1 MMVQASSNSLEE
13 RTADL
18 HRLDK
23 GGIEEAVRAEQL
35 RILCGSSAALWF
47 NPIVASIVAVEF
59 RHVYP
64 VWALLLWLALFCVVV
79 GARALNE
86 ISTLKDQ
93 QTGRPAHRR
102 LWRHVLGCA
111 VTGSLWGGFA
121 ALVILTTSNPTY
133 HVFVTFVIGG
143 MTAGAVLTQA
153 AYLPGF
159 YAFAGS
165 ATLPLIL
172 ATVGSRQ
179 DLSIPMALTMA
190 AYVAAIALLGY
201 RNHRWIADTLRLRIE
216 QVALA
221 ADLRSKINEI
231 ELVNAELAVAK
242 EAAEAGAR
250 AKSAFLANM
259 SHEIRTPMNG
269 VIGMTGLLLETEL
282 NTRQREFA
290 ETIRASS
297 EALLRIINDIL
308 DFSKIEAGKITLEIV
323 DFDLIET
330 IEGTLDLLAERAQ
343 RKGLELISAISPD
356 APSRLR
362 GDPGRLRQVLLNL
375 TGNAIKFTEFGEV
388 IVRVSKESE
397 SQRHVTL
404 RFSVRDTGI
413 GMTPESQSRLFQAFS
428 QVDVSTTRKFG
439 GTGLGL
445 TIARQF
451 VEMMD
456 GQIVVESEPGKGSNF
471 WFRARFEKPAQEQTF
486 PVSGDLLD
494 LRVLL
499 VDDNATNCT
508 ILQHQFSTWNLSAD
522 SANNGIEALR
532 LLRAAAS
539 AGKPY
544 DVAFLD
550 VVMPEMDGLTLGR
563 LIRSDAAIKSA
574 RLVLLTSSV
583 QPLSP
588 EICKELGIH
597 DYLVKPIKQSRLFDC
612 LLTISGKTVA
622 KRDLTTQDALARK
635 SISSAPVEAEKTR
648 ILVAED
654 NSVNQIVILAQLRKL
669 GYAAEAVANG
679 REVLKALEIIS
690 YDLVF
695 MDCQMPE
702 LDGYETTRAIRAR
715 ERDVQR
721 PCPWV
726 APVRIIALTA
736 SAMLGDREECLA
748 AGMDD
753 YLGKPVRPNELKA
766 VLDRAKSGA
775 GGAPL

>member
-1 MMVQASSNSLEE
+1 MRVQARSNSVEE
-13 RTADL
+13 QTVDL
-18 HRLDK
+18 LRLDK

-35 RILCGSSAALWF
+35 RILWGSSAGLWF
-47 NPIVASIVAVEF
+47 NPVVALIVAAEF

-64 VWALLLWLALFCVVV
+64 VWALLLWVALFCVVV
-79 GARALNE
+79 AARVLNE
-86 ISTLKDQ
+86 MGTLKEQRIDW
-93 QTGRPAHRR
+93 RARRR
-102 LWRHVLGCA
+102 LRRHILGCA
-111 VTGSLWGGFA
+111 VTGGLWGGFA
-121 ALVILTTSNPTY
+121 ASVILTTYDPTY
-133 HVFVTFVIGG
+133 HVFITFVIGG
-143 MTAGAVLTQA
+143 MTAGAVLQQA

-159 YAFAGS
+159 YTFAGS

-172 ATVGSRQ
+172 ATIGSRQ
-179 DLSIPMALTMA
+179 ALSIPMALAMV
-190 AYVAAIALLGY
+190 AYVAATALVGY
-201 RNHRWIADTLRLRIE
+201 RNNRWIVDTLRLRIE
-216 QVALA
+216 QAKLA

-242 EAAEAGAR
+242 EAAESGAR
-250 AKSAFLANM
+250 AKGAFLANM

-282 NTRQREFA
+282 NARQREFG

-308 DFSKIEAGKITLEIV
+308 DFSKIEAGKISLEIV

-330 IEGTLDLLAERAQ
+330 IEGTLDLLAERAD
-343 RKGLELISAISPD
+343 RKGLELISTISPD

-362 GDPGRLRQVLLNL
+362 GDPGRLRQILINL
-375 TGNAIKFTEFGEV
+375 IGNAIKFTEVGEV

-397 SQRHVTL
+397 NQTHVML

-413 GMTPESQSRLFQAFS
+413 GISPESQSRLFHAFS
-428 QVDVSTTRKFG
+428 QVEVSTTRKFG

-445 TIARQF
+445 TIAKQF
-451 VEMMD
+451 VEMME
-456 GQIVVESEPGKGSNF
+456 GQIAVESKPGKGSDF
-471 WFRARFEKPAQEQTF
+471 WFNARFEKRAQEETF
-486 PVSGDLLD
+486 PASREAFD

-499 VDDNATNCT
+499 VDDSATNCT
-508 ILQHQFSTWNLSAD
+508 ILQDQFSAWNLPAD
-522 SANNGIEALR
+522 NANNAVEALR
-532 LLRAAAS
+532 LLREAAS
-539 AGKPY
+539 ADKPY

-550 VVMPEMDGLTLGR
+550 VLMPEMDGLTLGR
-563 LIRSDAAIKSA
+563 LIRSDPAIKST
-574 RLVLLTSSV
+574 RLVVLTSSV
-583 QPLSP
+583 QALRP

-612 LLTISGKTVA
+612 LLNINGKTVA
-622 KRDLTTQDALARK
+622 KRALASQGALARQ
-635 SISSAPVEAEKTR
+635 SISSAPVVKAEKGR

-654 NSVNQIVILAQLRKL
+654 NTVNQIVILAQLRKL

-679 REVLKALEIIS
+679 REVLKALETIP

-695 MDCQMPE
+695 MDCHMPE

-715 ERDVQR
+715 ERDVER

-726 APVRIIALTA
+726 VPVPIIALTA

-748 AGMDD
+748 VGMDD
-753 YLGKPVRPNELKA
+753 YLGKPVRPDELKA
-766 VLDRAKSGA
+766 VLDRVKPGA
-775 GGAPL
+775 G